1 MAKKNRKPIYIF
13 VLALI
18 VLYIAIYVIPKA
30 TGLFDTTEVVE
41 AGTLQVTEETTCY
54 FVRNETVYEAG
65 EAGTLDYNVE
75 EGVHIRKGTRVLKL
89 TESGDENA
97 SQKDAEEKSE
107 YKDVIKR
114 LGDHVVRTVS
124 CEAQSSGVLSY
135 YADGY
140 ENFFSPDTM
149 DQLRYKN
156 VKDLQIEASSLK
168 REKAM
173 QTEPLFKICDNENW
187 YLLCW
192 VEAASIARYE
202 VGNDVTVQLPD
213 GDVTATIQD
222 ITEDGEQWKIT
233 LRSNQYYESF
243 AKSRIAEA
251 RLVSQEYDGLI
262 VDNGAITTRNGE
274 TGVMVRQTSG
284 DFAFTSIKVIASDG
298 EYSVLEDGSFI
309 DEDGNTVDT
318 VNVYDEI
325 LKRPGKG
332 S

>member
-13 VLALI
+13 VLILI

-30 TGLFDTTEVVE
+30 TGLFDTTEVLE

-54 FVRNETVYEAG
+54 FVRDETVYEAG
-65 EAGTLDYNVE
+65 EAGKLDYKVE

-89 TESGDENA
+89 TESGDEDA
-97 SQKDAEEKSE
+97 SKKKAEEKSE

-114 LGDHVVRTVS
+114 LGEHVVRTVS

-168 REKAM
+168 RENAM

-202 VGNDVTVQLPD
+202 VGNNLTVQLPD
-213 GDVTATIQD
+213 GDVTASIQN
-222 ITEDGEQWKIT
+222 ITEDGDQWKLT
-233 LRSNQYYESF
+233 LRSNQYYETF
-243 AKSRIAEA
+243 AKSRIVQA

-262 VDNGAITTRNGE
+262 VKNSAITTENGDV
-274 TGVMVRQTSG
+274 GVMVRQTSG
-284 DFAFTSIKVIASDG
+284 DFTFTRIKVIASDG
-298 EYSVLEDGSFI
+298 DYSVVEDGSFI
-309 DEDGNTVDT
+309 GEDGNSVNT

-325 LKRPGKG
+325 LKRPGEG

>member
-1 MAKKNRKPIYIF
+1 MAKKNRKPIYVF

-65 EAGTLDYNVE
+65 EAGSLDYKVR
-75 EGVHIRKGTRVLKL
+75 EGVHIRKGTTVLKL
-89 TESGDENA
+89 TEGGGGDSSKKNSKE
-97 SQKDAEEKSE
+97 DSE
-107 YKDVIKR
+107 YKDVIKQ
-114 LGDHVVRTVS
+114 LGDHVVQTVS

-156 VKDLQIEASSLK
+156 VKDLQIEAKALK
-168 REKAM
+168 RETTL

-213 GDVTATIQD
+213 GDVTATVQD
-222 ITEDGEQWKIT
+222 ITEDGEQWKLT
-233 LRSNQYYESF
+233 LRSNQYYASF
-243 AKSRIAEA
+243 AKSRIEEA

-262 VDNGAITTRNGE
+262 VENGAITTRDGE
-274 TGVMVRQTSG
+274 TGVMVRQTNG
-284 DFAFTSIKVIASDG
+284 DFAFTRIQVIASDG
-298 EYSVLEDGSFI
+298 EYSVLEDGSFT

-318 VNVYDEI
+318 INVYDEI